1 MEQVAE
7 TPVRFM
13 FADILEEAGIEYVF
27 GMPGGCTPFLFDAL
41 VEKKDT
47 INTVLAR
54 HEGGAAVMADLY
66 ARLTGKPALLLGQG
80 AFIGTSG
87 GYGIIETLHSGL
99 PMVIVCDTSDYFSLP
114 LHGPYQNGTGD
125 YGSYDLPNMMKGM
138 TKYCTVAT
146 NPSEFVHGLQQA
158 VKHAVTGRPGPA
170 AVLIKWNVAFA
181 NTSPDLIKPKLH
193 PIGKLANTSLPD
205 ITENDA
211 SKIADMLIKAKNP
224 VVICGQG
231 ARNAG
236 AASEIIELA
245 ELAGLPVATSYL
257 GKGVIPET
265 HPCSVGTM
273 GAIGQKAANAL
284 ISDADL
290 LLTVG
295 SSLAPDNTKWL
306 NPDYINTD
314 KTKIIQIDLEPRNMG
329 WTYPVEIGVTADAK
343 LALTKIISR
352 MKNLKKDFKAQEKI
366 KAIENIKQEM
376 NCFSEEI
383 TGSDAVPIAPE
394 RVVREINRVIGE
406 DDLLVLD
413 GGNNRMWF
421 THHFQSKRSGQILAG
436 GGVAAIG
443 YAPVAALAAQLVH
456 PDKRI
461 LAVCGDGGMLMQLY
475 TLEMARDMGLPV
487 TYVILNNSCLGN
499 VRDFQAPDRRIAT
512 EYSQPNFAKIASG
525 FDMESARI
533 EKPEKLFDAIE
544 RAHKSRK
551 PYLVEIIVDD
561 LPHFKLMG

>member
-41 VEKKDT
+41 VDKKGS
-47 INTVLAR
+47 INTVLVR

-66 ARLTGKPALLLGQG
+66 ARLTGKPALILGQG

-125 YGSYDLPNMMKGM
+125 YGAFDLPAMMKGM

-146 NPSEFVHGLQQA
+146 NPSEFLHGLQQA
-158 VKHAVTGRPGPA
+158 AKHAVTGRPGPA

-181 NTSPDLIKPKLH
+181 AATPEMIKPKLH
-193 PIGKLANTSLPD
+193 PFRKLVNTSKPD
-205 ITENDA
+205 IADDDA
-211 SKIADMLIKAKNP
+211 SRAADMLVNAKKP
-224 VVICGQG
+224 VMICGQG

-236 AASEIIELA
+236 ATPEIIELA

-257 GKGVIPET
+257 GKSVIPET

-273 GAIGQKAANAL
+273 GAIGQKTANSL

-306 NPDYINTD
+306 NPDYINPE

-329 WTYPVEIGVTADAK
+329 WTYPVELGITADAK
-343 LALTKIISR
+343 LALKKIITHV
-352 MKNLKKDFKAQEKI
+352 KNKKKDLKAPDKI
-366 KAIENIKQEM
+366 KAIGKLKAEM
-376 NCFSEEI
+376 NCFAEEI
-383 TGSDAVPIAPE
+383 INSDAVPIAPE
-394 RVVREINRVIGE
+394 RVVREVNRIIDD

-421 THHFQSKRSGQILAG
+421 THHFQSKKTGQVLAG

-456 PDKRI
+456 PDKKV

-475 TLEMARDMGLPV
+475 ALEMARDMDLPV

-512 EYSQPNFAKIASG
+512 EYSRPNFAKIASG
-525 FDMESARI
+525 FDIESARV
-533 EKPEKLFDAIE
+533 EKPDDLFQALS
-544 RAHKSRK
+544 RAHEARK
-551 PYLVEIIVDD
+551 PYLVEVIVDD